1 MTPETLEWLSIKVP
15 GFANLSAEE
24 RDAIDDF
31 SFLWSLFE
39 GTEMNRHCSV
49 QTIRQYVTNLD
60 QQGRLLNFDCDTYLG
75 YLKDRYFKNGQV
87 TEYFQYLHLER
98 NHNPA
103 EVMDALSNE
112 DATKLVRAI
121 GCLIVIYRLRNNLFH
136 GEKWLYELRDQKNN
150 FRHANEFLISLMQ

>member
-1 MTPETLEWLSIKVP
+1 MTPETLEWLSYKVP
-15 GFANLSAEE
+15 GFANLSVEE

-39 GTEMNRHCSV
+39 GAELNRHCSV
-49 QTIRQYVTNLD
+49 QTIRQYVTDLD
-60 QQGRLLNFDCDTYLG
+60 QRGRFLEFDCDTYLG
-75 YLKDRYFKNGQV
+75 YLKDRYYKNGQV
-87 TEYFQYLHLER
+87 TEYYPYLYLER

-112 DATKLVRAI
+112 NSTKLVKII

-150 FRHANEFLISLMQ
+150 FEHANVFLISLMR